1 MELGPGHIELAGVV
15 KTFDGFANAVDG
27 VNIKIPNGAYCC
39 LLGPSGCGKTTI
51 LRMIA
56 GHEDPTAG
64 EILIGG
70 ENVVGLPPVARRT
83 AMMFQS
89 YALFPHLT
97 VRDNIAF
104 SLRVRGMSKADR
116 HRAADAMMEKVR
128 LSEFADRLPAQL
140 SGGQQQRVA
149 LARAAIT
156 EPRVLLLDEPL
167 SALDEFL
174 RIQMRQ
180 ELRQMQRE
188 LGITFIHVTHTQLE
202 AIALADLVVVMEKGK
217 IRQAGAA
224 REVYASPKD
233 RYVAEFLGGQNVLS
247 GHSRTVNGHHAVVAR
262 LRPDLASRCR
272 SRLASTST
280 RATRLRL
287 QCAATISSSCGPA
300 LRPPTAPLRSRAAS
314 PRSSIRAISSR
325 SCSTPAARR
334 TSSSTCRNGN
344 SSMIRSMSATR
355 CSQPGRSNVA
365 RLASLT
371 MWKGSRFMNI
381 KFVLNGKPV
390 SVDVEPATL
399 LCDLLREKLG
409 LTGTHVGCDTSQCG
423 ACVVHVDD
431 SSVKSCTLLAVA
443 VDGARRHDRRGPGQ
457 AGRAASDAARVS

>member
-1 MELGPGHIELAGVV
+1 MAVGAGSIELAGVV
-15 KTFDGFANAVDG
+15 KSFDGFVNAVDG
-27 VNIKIPNGAYCC
+27 VNITIPDKAYCC

-89 YALFPHLT
+89 YALFPHLN

-104 SLRVRGMSKADR
+104 SLRVRGMSKAAR
-116 HRAADAMMEKVR
+116 HKAADAMMEKVR

-180 ELRQMQRE
+180 ELRSMQRD
-188 LGITFIHVTHTQLE
+188 LGITFVHVTHTQLE
-202 AIALADLVVVMEKGK
+202 AIALADLVVVMENGK

-224 REVYASPKD
+224 REVYASPRD

-247 GHSRTVNGHHAVVAR
+247 GQVQTVNGHHAVVAAPTGSGITVPLTPGVR
-262 LRPDLASRCR
+262 VDVGDPITIAVRRDDIEIVRPGHESDAGDRTASV
-272 SRLASTST
+272 
-280 RATRLRL
+280 
-287 QCAATISSSCGPA
+287 
-300 LRPPTAPLRSRAAS
+300 
-314 PRSSIRAISSR
+314 SSR
-325 SCSTPAARR
+325 VTAIEYQGYFVKVMLDAGNNADFVVYVSERKFYINPVNVGDAVLATWPVDHAR
-334 TSSSTCRNGN
+334 
-344 SSMIRSMSATR
+344 I
-355 CSQPGRSNVA
+355 
-365 RLASLT
+365 LA
-371 MWKGSRFMNI
+371 
-381 KFVLNGKPV
+381 
-390 SVDVEPATL
+390 
-399 LCDLLREKLG
+399 
-409 LTGTHVGCDTSQCG
+409 
-423 ACVVHVDD
+423 
-431 SSVKSCTLLAVA
+431 
-443 VDGARRHDRRGPGQ
+443 HDH
-457 AGRAASDAARVS
+457 